1 MVDASRSEADGAA
14 VAAPSLRELLAHA
27 QHRALHLEMRDH
39 YGGSP
44 IYAAWLEGRSY
55 DRAPADAEWTA
66 LMAPLRSRGGDLR
79 RARIVS
85 EPVSS
90 FIRYEYESTNVA
102 ELAAGETVRWL
113 PRRQAS
119 DLALPGN
126 DFWLV
131 DDDLLFLHFSG
142 DGVLVDT
149 ELFHSAPAVKLCE
162 SAFEAVWSRAVDHAD
177 YAPT

>member
-1 MVDASRSEADGAA
+1 MADASRSEADGAA

-55 DRAPADAEWTA
+55 DRAPADAEWIA

-102 ELAAGETVRWL
+102 ALAAGETVRWL
-113 PRRQAS
+113 PRRKAS

-126 DFWLV
+126 DFWLI
-131 DDDLLFLHFSG
+131 DDQLVRFGHFDG
-142 DGVLVDT
+142 DGNLQPEEWTD
-149 ELFHSAPAVKLCE
+149 EPAVVELCRG
-162 SAFEAVWSRAVDHAD
+162 AFDAVWARAVPHED
-177 YAPT
+177 YKV